1 MLSLDN
7 NRYSFRMN
15 LLIDGVGDL
24 SCQPLLHLKPA
35 GIHIDESRNLA
46 EAHNTAVWDIADV
59 AFAEKRKQMVLT
71 QTEHLDVA
79 NNDHFIV
86 GNVEKRLPQD
96 IVGIHAVTA
105 CQEPHRPID
114 A

>member
-1 MLSLDN
+1 MLRLDN
-7 NRYSFRMN
+7 NRYSFRMD

-24 SCQPLLHLKPA
+24 SCQPLLHLQPA

-59 AFAEKRKQMVLT
+59 TFAEKRQQMMLAE
-71 QTEHLDVA
+71 TEHLDVA
-79 NNDHFIV
+79 NDDHFIV
-86 GNVEKRLPQD
+86 RNIEKRLAQD
-96 IVGIHAVTA
+96 VVCIHAVTA
-105 CQEPHRPID
+105 CQKPHRPID